1 MHAIVPNR
9 PARSRP
15 YAWGSISVDPDPPRV
30 GEVTTIIFPLANPGP
45 DEVVVERI
53 DARVAFFGIGVQW
66 EPLPT
71 AGPFRLMPDPRH
83 IVPARIE
90 WTPREGG
97 HRCVRAAIHVR
108 GEEQACHVGRNLQV
122 IEAAAEEELWRMPFR
137 LGNPEREQAPI
148 MLRVGGNAVDALAV
162 EVRVGERLVP
172 LDQPIWLRP
181 GEEVPAEL
189 LLRARTDAALH
200 HIRTLEGYI
209 GGRLLDGIEVT
220 VNRPARA
227 ASKRKAPKAS
237 PDVLLVPEREPALA
251 FAG

>member
-15 YAWGSISVDPDPPRV
+15 YAWGSISVAPDPPRV
-30 GEVTTIIFPLANPGP
+30 GEVTTITFPLANPGP
-45 DEVVVERI
+45 DEVIVERI

-66 EPLPT
+66 EALPA
-71 AGPFRLMPDPRH
+71 AGPFRLPPDPRH
-83 IVPARIE
+83 IEQARIE

-97 HRCVRAAIHVR
+97 HRCVRADIHVR
-108 GEEQACHVGRNLQV
+108 GEEEVCHVGRNLEV
-122 IEAAAEEELWRMPFR
+122 VEATADEELWRVPFR
-137 LGNPEREQAPI
+137 LGNPERERAPI
-148 MLRVGGNAVDALAV
+148 LLHVGGNDADAIDAT
-162 EVRVGERLVP
+162 VRLGERVVP
-172 LDQPIWLRP
+172 LAEPIWLRP

-189 LLRARTDAALH
+189 LLHARTDAALH

-209 GGRLLDGIEVT
+209 DGRLLDGIEVT

-227 ASKRKAPKAS
+227 ASA
-237 PDVLLVPEREPALA
+237 LLVPEAELAYA